1 MKELEVSGEDSRGN
15 AATPP
20 ASPVTAGA
28 TVGTTLGL
36 LPVIALSAALT
47 GPAAAQDGN
56 LVLDEINV
64 EGKKG
69 SQATESYKADRLSSP
84 KYTQPLLDTPRTVTV
99 VTQKQMEERGQNS
112 VTEVLRTTPGISLGS
127 GEGGTPMGDRPFIRG
142 FEASTD
148 MMVDGV
154 RNLGRTSYE
163 SFALESIEVSKGPGG
178 AYSGRGSTGGSIN
191 MVSKTPQTENFVNV
205 SGTIGTDATKRT
217 TFDGNHYFDNGVAVR
232 LNAMW
237 HDADVAGRDE
247 VFQKRWGIAPSISFG
262 MDGPTRA
269 TFSYYYLKTDELPD
283 FGHPFPN
290 EAQAGHPATRDN
302 PYYPVKVDRDNFYG
316 SVFRDFRKTETH
328 FATAKFEHEFNDRLR
343 IENVTRYAFGKNDYI
358 FTRPSMEA
366 GTPAGMVERN
376 SRANRRESMGIVN
389 QTNLVAEFE
398 TGGLEH
404 SFAAGLEFAYER
416 LRNGGYDGVPN
427 IGRTD
432 LFNPD
437 PFTPV
442 DMSGLTETDYGDPFK
457 TRTQAIYV
465 FDTIKF
471 NEQWSLNA
479 GARVDNYHVSDSGSG
494 LSNKST
500 MFNYQLGLVYKP
512 LPYASIYVAHGTSSN
527 PAGETLGQSGGADGP
542 SGGNFGDNTAD
553 LDPEKN
559 VSYEIGTK
567 WDLFDERLSLTAA
580 LFYTEKTNQRAR
592 DPLSGDVALIG
603 SSKARG
609 VELGVAG
616 NITDR
621 WQVFGG
627 YTYTDAELVDDGAGT
642 NDGNTLKFIPAHTF
656 SIWSTY
662 AVTEKLTVGGGAY
675 YMSNRFVDDANTKVL
690 PSHWRVDLM
699 AAYKVN
705 DNFDVQLNV
714 NNVFNE
720 TIYDASHVGI
730 FGIVAPG
737 RSAHLKATARF

>member
-1 MKELEVSGEDSRGN
+1 MKELEVSGDDFQDNGAEQAAP
-15 AATPP
+15 AATV
-20 ASPVTAGA
+20 A
-28 TVGTTLGL
+28 TTLGL

-47 GPAAAQDGN
+47 GPAAAQDSHV
-56 LVLDEINV
+56 VLDEINV
-64 EGKKG
+64 EGRTG
-69 SQATESYKADRLSSP
+69 TQASQSYKTDRLSSP

-154 RNLGRTSYE
+154 RNLGRSSYE
-163 SFALESIEVSKGPGG
+163 SFALESIEISKGPGG

-191 MVSKTPQTENFVNV
+191 MVSKTPQMQNFVNL

-217 TFDGNHYFDNGVAVR
+217 TFDGNHYFDNGVGVR

-262 MDGPTRA
+262 MDGPTKA
-269 TFSYYYLKTDELPD
+269 TLSYYYLKTDELPD
-283 FGHPFPN
+283 FGLPFPN
-290 EAQAGHPATRDN
+290 AAQAGRPATKDN
-302 PYYPVKVDRDNFYG
+302 PYYPVNVDRSNFYG
-316 SVFRDFRKTETH
+316 SVFRDFRETETH
-328 FATAKFEHEFNDRLR
+328 LATAKFEHEFNDSLR
-343 IENVTRYAFGKNDYI
+343 IENMTRYAFGTNDYI
-358 FTRPSMEA
+358 FTRPSMEV
-366 GTPAGMVERN
+366 GTPAGMSERGIRN
-376 SRANRRESMGIVN
+376 SRRESVGIAN
-389 QTNLVAEFE
+389 QTNLVAEFA

-404 SFAAGLEFAYER
+404 SLAAGLEFGYER
-416 LRNGGYDGVPN
+416 LRNGGYDGIPD
-427 IGRTD
+427 IGSTD
-432 LFNPD
+432 LYNPN
-437 PFTPV
+437 PFTPAN
-442 DMSGLTETDYGDPFK
+442 MSRLTETPYGEPFRTK
-457 TRTQAIYV
+457 TQGVYL

-471 NEQWSLNA
+471 NEQWSVNA
-479 GARVDNYHVSDSGSG
+479 GVRLDNYHVTDANSG
-494 LSNKST
+494 LENKAT
-500 MFNYQLGLVYKP
+500 MFNYQVGLVYKP
-512 LPYASIYVAHGTSSN
+512 LPYASFYIAHGTSSN
-527 PAGETLGQSGGADGP
+527 PAGETLGQSGGADGVA
-542 SGGNFGDNTAD
+542 GGGLRDPVHAD
-553 LDPEKN
+553 LDPEEN

-567 WDLFDERLSLTAA
+567 WDIFDERLSLTAA
-580 LFYTEKTNQRAR
+580 LFYTEKTNQRAV
-592 DPLSGDVALIG
+592 DPSTGLAALVGNSTAKGI
-603 SSKARG
+603 
-609 VELGVAG
+609 ELGVAG

-627 YTYTDAELVDDGAGT
+627 YTYTDAELVDDGRGT
-642 NDGNTLKFIPAHTF
+642 NDGNRLKYIPEHTF

-662 AVTEKLTVGGGAY
+662 AVTEKLTMGGGAY
-675 YMSNRFVDDANTKVL
+675 YMSERFLDDANTKAL